1 MKGNTRLKHDNIGRV
16 LEEIRSG
23 APITK
28 RELQDITGFSWGN
41 ISTIVNELQENGYI
55 VSVGKQETLVGRRS
69 DQYDISP
76 RENLII
82 GVDLNMNGIL
92 LVVTSLRGQ
101 IVYRQ
106 RELYRVRERQ
116 CVLDTLYEMID
127 KAIATVGRECLRHI
141 AIGLQGYVDTKQ
153 GISTKISALK
163 NWVNIPLVE
172 LVEERYGIS
181 CILIHD
187 PDCVMRAEMNRGW
200 LYKDSVEAALLL
212 RLEKYEV
219 GMSII
224 MNGRLRIGVH
234 ERAGEVGQ
242 VLLPYDNE
250 MGWISVDDL
259 LPEANMAKNYAKTF
273 PEDTERMTYD
283 LLAERVKAKDQK
295 AMYFLQKWVLTLG
308 MLLLNMA
315 NLFDPEQVIIYGEM
329 LQYQDMYRDLLTELL
344 NDRLYGSSVKLL
356 FSKQNMD
363 AAAVGAALW
372 GADNWM
378 RSLKF

>member
-1 MKGNTRLKHDNIGRV
+1 MKGNTRLKQDNIGRV
-16 LEEIRSG
+16 LEEIRSR

-28 RELQDITGFSWGN
+28 RELQDITDFSWGN
-41 ISTIVNELQENGYI
+41 ISTIVNELREKGYI
-55 VSVGKQETLVGRRS
+55 VSVGKKETLVGRKS
-69 DQYDISP
+69 DQYDISS

-92 LVVTSLRGQ
+92 LVVTSIRGQ

-106 RELYRVRERQ
+106 KEPYRERELQ
-116 CVLDTLYEMID
+116 CVLDTLYGMID
-127 KAIATVGRECLRHI
+127 KAIAAVGAECLRHI

-153 GISTKISALK
+153 GISNKIFALK
-163 NWVNIPLVE
+163 NWVNIPLVQ
-172 LVEERYGIS
+172 LIEERYGIS

-200 LYKDSVEAALLL
+200 LHKDSVDTALLI

-224 MNGRLRIGVH
+224 MNGQLRGGVH

-242 VLLPYDNE
+242 VILPYDDE
-250 MGWISVDDL
+250 MGWISVDNL
-259 LPEANMAKNYAKTF
+259 LPEANMAKSYEKIF
-273 PEDTERMTYD
+273 PDETERMTYD
-283 LLAERVKAKDQK
+283 LLSERVRAKDQK
-295 AMYFLQKWVLTLG
+295 AIRFLQKWVVALG
-308 MLLLNMA
+308 MLLINMV
-315 NLFDPEQVIIYGEM
+315 NLFDPEQVIIFGEM
-329 LQYQDMYRDLLTELL
+329 LQYQDIYRELLTGLL
-344 NDRLYGSSVKLL
+344 KDNFYGSTVKLL
-356 FSKQNMD
+356 FSEQSMD

-378 RSLKF
+378 RSLEF

>member
-1 MKGNTRLKHDNIGRV
+1 MKGNTRLKQDNIGRV
-16 LEEIRSG
+16 LEEIRSR

-41 ISTIVNELQENGYI
+41 ISTIVNELRENGYI
-55 VSVGKQETLVGRRS
+55 VSVGKQETMVGRRS
-69 DQYDISP
+69 DQYDIST
-76 RENLII
+76 RDNLVI
-82 GVDLNMNGIL
+82 GIDLNMNGIL
-92 LVVTSLRGQ
+92 LVVTSIRGQ
-101 IVYRQ
+101 IVYRE
-106 RELYRVRERQ
+106 RELYRERERQ

-127 KAIATVGRECLRHI
+127 KAIAVVGKECLRHI

-153 GISTKISALK
+153 GVSTRIAALK
-163 NWVNIPLVE
+163 NWENIPLVE
-172 LVEERYGIS
+172 LVEERYGIN
-181 CILIHD
+181 CTLIHD
-187 PDCVMRAEMNRGW
+187 PDCVLRAEMNRGW
-200 LYKDSVEAALLL
+200 LYKDSVDAALLL

-250 MGWISVDDL
+250 MGWISVDNL
-259 LPEANMAKNYAKTF
+259 LPESNMANNYAKLY
-273 PEDTERMTYD
+273 PEETERMTYA

-295 AMYFLQKWVLTLG
+295 AMRFLQQWVLALG

-344 NDRLYGSSVKLL
+344 KDKAYGSSVKLL

-378 RSLKF
+378 RGLAF

>member
-1 MKGNTRLKHDNIGRV
+1 MKGNTRLKQDNIGRV
-16 LEEIRSG
+16 LEEIRSR

-41 ISTIVNELQENGYI
+41 VSTIVNELQEHGYI

-76 RENLII
+76 HENLII

-92 LVVTSLRGQ
+92 LVVTSIRGQ

-106 RELYRVRERQ
+106 RELYRERERQ

-127 KAIATVGRECLRHI
+127 KAIAAVGAACLRHI
-141 AIGLQGYVDTKQ
+141 AIGLQGYVDTKN
-153 GISTKISALK
+153 GISVRISALQ
-163 NWVNIPLVE
+163 NWINIPLVK
-172 LVEERYGIS
+172 LVEERYNIT

-200 LYKDSVEAALLL
+200 LHMDSADTALLL

-224 MNGRLRIGVH
+224 MNGQLRTGVH

-250 MGWISVDDL
+250 IGWISVDNL
-259 LPEANMAKNYAKTF
+259 LPESNMAKNYAKIF
-273 PEDTERMTYD
+273 PEETERMTYD
-283 LLAERVKAKDQK
+283 LLSDRVKNKDQK
-295 AMYFLQKWVLTLG
+295 AMRFLQRWVLALG
-308 MLLLNMA
+308 MLLMNMA
-315 NLFDPEQVIIYGEM
+315 NLFDPEQIIIYGEM
-329 LQYQDMYRDLLTELL
+329 LQYQDVYKELLTELL
-344 NDRLYGSSVKLL
+344 RDKFYGSSVKLL

-378 RSLKF
+378 RGLEF

>member
-1 MKGNTRLKHDNIGRV
+1 MKGNTRLKHENIGRV
-16 LEEIRSG
+16 LEEIRSR

-41 ISTIVNELQENGYI
+41 ISTIVNELQERGYI

-76 RENLII
+76 NENLII

-92 LVVTSLRGQ
+92 LVVTSIRGQ

-106 RELYRVRERQ
+106 REFYRERERQ

-127 KAIATVGRECLRHI
+127 KAIATVGAASLRRI
-141 AIGLQGYVDTKQ
+141 AIGLQGYVDTKN
-153 GISTKISALK
+153 GVSVDIYAIR
-163 NWVNIPLVE
+163 NWRNIPLVK
-172 LVEERYGIS
+172 LVEERYDIS

-200 LYKDSVEAALLL
+200 LYRDSADTALLL

-219 GMSII
+219 GMSVI
-224 MNGRLRIGVH
+224 MNGQLRAGVH
-234 ERAGEVGQ
+234 ERASNVGR
-242 VLLPYDNE
+242 VLLPYDNQV
-250 MGWISVDDL
+250 GWISVDDL
-259 LPEANMAKNYAKTF
+259 LPESNMAKLYGNMF
-273 PEDTERMTYD
+273 PEEKERITYD
-283 LLAERVKAKDQK
+283 LLAEQVKVKNQK
-295 AMYFLQKWVLTLG
+295 AMRFQQKWVLALG
-308 MLLLNMA
+308 ILLMNMA
-315 NLFDPEQVIIYGEM
+315 TLFEPEKVIIYGEM
-329 LQYQDMYRDLLTELL
+329 LQYQDIYKELLSDLLRE
-344 NDRLYGSSVKLL
+344 RFAGSVKLL

-378 RSLKF
+378 RGIVF